1 MSVFTLIRSILSL
14 KSGDQ
19 NFFFLLEKR
28 FFYLLMGSGWVAHRV
43 FAIRLVQRLGWV
55 FETQER
61 KKERKL
67 SQVCDLDL
75 SGAGL
80 FPPGFLLLPWQ
91 VSPTMEVRSKA
102 ENPVVLRPER
112 LLWAGR
118 GRLLAIICLHCLPR
132 LVIFG
137 KTGNNFVRGPRIFVM
152 ISPFCT
158 IVLNFKSPPM
168 SEMCRWSPGGGWGEY
183 KLRYL
188 NHYTIFECWLTS
200 TLN

>member
-132 LVIFG
+132 VVIFG
-137 KTGNNFVRGPRIFVM
+137 KL
-152 ISPFCT
+152 
-158 IVLNFKSPPM
+158 VLNDLTVLHDCTELQISSNEWNVQMVPWRRM
-168 SEMCRWSPGGGWGEY
+168 GW
-183 KLRYL
+183 
-188 NHYTIFECWLTS
+188 I
-200 TLN
+200 